1 VTDADLDR
9 LAAALADRMATR
21 VVDEL
26 LGRLASRPA
35 NDTRQPIKRK
45 TKTHVPEWVD
55 DVAVAAAERELR
67 ARGIRVR

>member
-1 VTDADLDR
+1 MTDEEIAR
-9 LAAALADRMATR
+9 LADAVADRMSAR

-35 NDTRQPIKRK
+35 NDTRQPLKRK